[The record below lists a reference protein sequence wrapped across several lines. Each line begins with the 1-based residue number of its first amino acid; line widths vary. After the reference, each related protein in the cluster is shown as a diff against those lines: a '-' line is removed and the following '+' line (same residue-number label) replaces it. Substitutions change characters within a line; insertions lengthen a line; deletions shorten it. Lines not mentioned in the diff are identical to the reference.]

1 MTSYFPGIVLAT
13 LGLLVLATSTSA
25 EGGWILWSGNSQG
38 GPDAMTYKPF
48 IAYPSA
54 RECTKGI
61 DVRARAEQRMD
72 SKLNVKAVFKR
83 TTATELWV
91 EAPAG
96 TRVYKCLP
104 DTEDPRGPKGGK

>member
-13 LGLLVLATSTSA
+13 LGLLAVATSTSA
-25 EGGWILWSGNSQG
+25 EGGCILWSGNSQG

-61 DVRARAEQRMD
+61 DVRARKPPRRAR
-72 SKLNVKAVFKR
+72 L
-83 TTATELWV
+83 
-91 EAPAG
+91 AG
-96 TRVYKCLP
+96 
-104 DTEDPRGPKGGK
+104 

>member
-13 LGLLVLATSTSA
+13 LGLLAVATSTSA
-25 EGGWILWSGNSQG
+25 EGGWTLWSGNSQR

-61 DVRARAEQRMD
+61 DLRARAEQRMD